1 MELTL
6 RNIKGSPLTHAELD
20 NNFQYM
26 TVHIDS
32 VVSASVDPIRE
43 ILLAPNPIQVDKEIP
58 QGSID
63 GVNTVFVL
71 NHEPI
76 LNSEH
81 VYLNGILQESGEDSD
96 YVLEGR
102 NIVFSLPLRNSS
114 RLRCSYRFI

>member
-1 MELTL
+1 MALTL

-26 TVHIDS
+26 AVHIDS
-32 VVSASVDPIRE
+32 AISASLTPISRV
-43 ILLAPNPIQVDKEIP
+43 LSAPNPVQIDKEIP
-58 QGSID
+58 C
-63 GVNTVFVL
+63 GVINGINTTFIL
-71 NHEPI
+71 NYEPI

-96 YVLEGR
+96 YVLEGK
-102 NIVFSLPLRNSS
+102 NIVFSLPVRTNS

>member
-20 NNFQYM
+20 NNFHYM
-26 TVHIDS
+26 TVHVDS
-32 VVSASVDPIRE
+32 AISASVDPLVK
-43 ILLAPNPIQVDKEIP
+43 ILSAPNPVQVDKEIP
-58 QGSID
+58 QGFID
-63 GVNTVFVL
+63 GINTTFIL

-81 VYLNGILQESGEDSD
+81 VYLNGVLQESGEDSD

-102 NIVFSLPLRNSS
+102 NIVFSLPIRTSS

>member
-1 MELTL
+1 MALTL

-26 TVHIDS
+26 AVHIDS
-32 VVSASVDPIRE
+32 AISASLTPISRV
-43 ILLAPNPIQVDKEIP
+43 LSAPAPVQVDKEIP
-58 QGSID
+58 YGSID
-63 GVNTVFVL
+63 GINTVFVL

-96 YVLEGR
+96 YVLEGK
-102 NIVFSLPLRNSS
+102 NIVFSLPIRTSS

>member
-1 MELTL
+1 MALTL

-26 TVHIDS
+26 AVHIDS
-32 VVSASVDPIRE
+32 AISASLTPISRV
-43 ILLAPNPIQVDKEIP
+43 LSAPNPVQVDKEIP
-58 QGSID
+58 CGSID
-63 GVNTVFVL
+63 GTNTTFIL

-81 VYLNGILQESGEDSD
+81 VYLNGVLQESGEDSD
-96 YVLEGR
+96 YVLEGK
-102 NIVFSLPLRNSS
+102 NIVFSLPIRTSS